1 APSWRAA
8 VSRAAAASASLT
20 PEDRLAV
27 TDRAPARRPAGW
39 APAPP
44 AVAPKGAAAA
54 VWAAASSVTPAAG
67 RPSAASPSAPGC
79 WTRTSRLNRS
89 EEHTSELQSRENL
102 VCRLL
107 LEKKKKQNSQS
118 DVLCLYTA

>member
-1 APSWRAA
+1 SDCAGVHRALHSFPTRRSSDLAPSWRAA

-54 VWAAASSVTPAAG
+54 VWAAASSVTPD
-67 RPSAASPSAPGC
+67 RKS
-79 WTRTSRLNRS
+79 TRLNS
-89 EEHTSELQSRENL
+89 SHVKISYA
-102 VCRLL
+102 VFC
-107 LEKKKKQNSQS
+107 
-118 DVLCLYTA
+118 